1 MENCYSAST
10 VSGTESVGGVC
21 GNNFN
26 GKLLNCY
33 NTGAVIGTGWYIGG
47 VCGIVNN
54 GGTIQ
59 NCYST
64 GTVGGSSSSS
74 VVGGVCGMNNRSG
87 TISNCY
93 FDSEKCDKDAIGTNN
108 GTVTNVEG
116 KTTEQ
121 FKSGEVCYLLNGSV
135 SDGSQKWYQ
144 TIGTDGAPVLD
155 NTRGTVYY
163 ATLLCGGEKNVGNTY
178 ANTQEVSIEHD
189 YNENGFCTKCG
200 AYQPATDSDSDG
212 VYEIGNAGQLF
223 WFAALVNGD
232 NTHADF
238 DAQNTSAS
246 AVLTNDIDLEN
257 REWKPITAFA
267 GSFDGQGHTVSNFK
281 ITSTTNNS
289 GFFGSANGTIMNFTL
304 KGEITL
310 SADGA
315 EIGSIVGNT
324 DGATIRNIA
333 SYVNISNTAV
343 ELKHVGGVVGSI
355 QTTETVVDQCVYY
368 GNMNIQNSHDCI
380 GGVVGYTSD
389 GGRIS
394 NCANLGTVTATKDGA
409 YVGGVL
415 GYVNNTKAMV
425 KNCYNYGSVSNG
437 STSTY
442 CGAVIGWVRS
452 HTAGNLA
459 DNYYLDASCS
469 LGFGSASNSG
479 ATATAK
485 TAEQFASGK
494 VCYLLNGNTSDGA
507 WGQTI
512 GTDPYPVLG
521 GDKVYY
527 GYADCDENKDQTYSN
542 TELAD
547 TRPDHNYSNG
557 FCTKCGAYQP
567 ATLTTDKYDIDG
579 VEGFDEVYEIGNAG
593 QLYWFAA
600 LVNGT
605 DGLTQNLGA
614 NAVLTADI
622 TVNTGVLNADGTLAS
637 DVSGFTEWTPIVG
650 NDYPDYYAGTF
661 DGQNHTVSG
670 LYFDN
675 SSVMRIGL
683 FGHLGSSGKISNV
696 GVVDS
701 YFKGKDYVG
710 GVCGAKYGAVEN
722 CYSASTVSGTECIG
736 GVCGNNYSGILL
748 NCYNTGA
755 VIGTGWYIGGV
766 CGILNSGKIEN
777 CYSTGTVSGS
787 SEPVGGV
794 CGYNGY
800 STISNCYFDSS
811 KCDKNAV
818 GLNNNGTVEKTEGKT
833 TTQFASGEVAYL
845 LQSGQTADENGVTP
859 EVWGQTIGTED
870 YPVLGGEKVYLTTG
884 ECVYYTNT
892 FFEGEQSHDYVN
904 GFCTKCGAY
913 QPATL
918 TTDKYDI
925 NGDGQ
930 NDAVYEIG
938 NAGQLYWFAALVNGD
953 KRVIK
958 EAGENASKNAVLTKD
973 ITVNSGVLKEDGSLS
988 DNSSSFTSWT
998 PIGYFNSYEDKCPYT
1013 GTFDGQNHKISGLYF
1028 NSSKNSVGL
1037 FGYVENG
1044 TVKNV
1049 GVEDSYFNVVSSNG
1063 EVYVGGVCGY
1073 NISGT
1078 ITNCYNTGKVS
1089 VSSTSAIYAGGVC
1102 GWNGGA
1108 ITNCYN
1114 TGKVTST
1121 SDAYAGGVCGVNGGE
1136 IKSCYNTG
1144 EVTDTAT
1151 SYAYA
1156 GGVCGCN
1163 VGEITNCY
1171 NEGLVNAS
1179 GNTVYAG
1186 GVCGDNDIQSG
1197 SGTPTIANCYST
1209 GSVTANVTDTTGTS
1223 NSGTAYAGGVCGS
1236 NGDEATIANC
1246 YFDSTVYN
1254 GEAVG
1259 NNNGGTVSANVI
1271 GKTTE
1276 QFNSGEVAYLLSQGC
1291 TVDDILFGGSVW
1303 GQTLSGTDKQD
1314 YPVLGGLPVYFRDEV
1329 YTNTYGILTVGTQ
1342 TITASNEPPIWY
1354 EFTPTSD
1361 GNYRFSSKTING
1373 GVCVNTKITINDMQG
1388 MSSSPIYALSTDTT
1402 YYVYL
1407 NCSQG
1412 EYDLTIEKLNTT
1424 LTTGDNELIVP
1435 TTGRLWYEFTPTE
1448 TGSYQFSSTQ
1458 LTAGNLYVN
1467 TTQNES
1473 DYTDIATSP
1482 TYNLEAETTYYV
1494 AVSATPGNY
1503 DLTITLI
1510 PTALET
1516 VTAPQIYAVDGR
1528 IVCEGEYSIYDLL
1541 GRDVTLLNGSLYG
1554 VYVVKTTDAAQKV
1567 IVK

>member
-1 MENCYSAST
+1 M
-10 VSGTESVGGVC
+10 
-21 GNNFN
+21 
-26 GKLLNCY
+26 
-33 NTGAVIGTGWYIGG
+33 
-47 VCGIVNN
+47 
-54 GGTIQ
+54 
-59 NCYST
+59 
-64 GTVGGSSSSS
+64 
-74 VVGGVCGMNNRSG
+74 
-87 TISNCY
+87 
-93 FDSEKCDKDAIGTNN
+93 
-108 GTVTNVEG
+108 
-116 KTTEQ
+116 
-121 FKSGEVCYLLNGSV
+121 
-135 SDGSQKWYQ
+135 
-144 TIGTDGAPVLD
+144 
-155 NTRGTVYY
+155 
-163 ATLLCGGEKNVGNTY
+163 
-178 ANTQEVSIEHD
+178 
-189 YNENGFCTKCG
+189 
-200 AYQPATDSDSDG
+200 
-212 VYEIGNAGQLF
+212 
-223 WFAALVNGD
+223 
-232 NTHADF
+232 
-238 DAQNTSAS
+238 
-246 AVLTNDIDLEN
+246 
-257 REWKPITAFA
+257 
-267 GSFDGQGHTVSNFK
+267 
-281 ITSTTNNS
+281 
-289 GFFGSANGTIMNFTL
+289 
-304 KGEITL
+304 
-310 SADGA
+310 
-315 EIGSIVGNT
+315 
-324 DGATIRNIA
+324 
-333 SYVNISNTAV
+333 
-343 ELKHVGGVVGSI
+343 
-355 QTTETVVDQCVYY
+355 
-368 GNMNIQNSHDCI
+368 
-380 GGVVGYTSD
+380 
-389 GGRIS
+389 
-394 NCANLGTVTATKDGA
+394 
-409 YVGGVL
+409 
-415 GYVNNTKAMV
+415 
-425 KNCYNYGSVSNG
+425 
-437 STSTY
+437 
-442 CGAVIGWVRS
+442 
-452 HTAGNLA
+452 
-459 DNYYLDASCS
+459 
-469 LGFGSASNSG
+469 
-479 ATATAK
+479 
-485 TAEQFASGK
+485 
-494 VCYLLNGNTSDGA
+494 
-507 WGQTI
+507 
-512 GTDPYPVLG
+512 
-521 GDKVYY
+521 
-527 GYADCDENKDQTYSN
+527 
-542 TELAD
+542 
-547 TRPDHNYSNG
+547 
-557 FCTKCGAYQP
+557 
-567 ATLTTDKYDIDG
+567 
-579 VEGFDEVYEIGNAG
+579 
-593 QLYWFAA
+593 
-600 LVNGT
+600 
-605 DGLTQNLGA
+605 
-614 NAVLTADI
+614 
-622 TVNTGVLNADGTLAS
+622 
-637 DVSGFTEWTPIVG
+637 
-650 NDYPDYYAGTF
+650 
-661 DGQNHTVSG
+661 
-670 LYFDN
+670 
-675 SSVMRIGL
+675 
-683 FGHLGSSGKISNV
+683 
-696 GVVDS
+696 
-701 YFKGKDYVG
+701 
-710 GVCGAKYGAVEN
+710 
-722 CYSASTVSGTECIG
+722 
-736 GVCGNNYSGILL
+736 
-748 NCYNTGA
+748 
-755 VIGTGWYIGGV
+755 
-766 CGILNSGKIEN
+766 
-777 CYSTGTVSGS
+777 
-787 SEPVGGV
+787 
-794 CGYNGY
+794 
-800 STISNCYFDSS
+800 
-811 KCDKNAV
+811 
-818 GLNNNGTVEKTEGKT
+818 
-833 TTQFASGEVAYL
+833 AYL

-1291 TVDDILFGGSVW
+1291 TVDDILFDGSVW
-1303 GQTLSGTDKQD
+1303 GQTIGTED
-1314 YPVLGGLPVYFRDEV
+1314 YPVLGGLPVYYRDEV
-1329 YTNTYGILTVGTQ
+1329 YTNTYGILTEGTQ
-1342 TITASNEPPIWY
+1342 TITASNEPL
-1354 EFTPTSD
+1354 
-1361 GNYRFSSKTING
+1361 
-1373 GVCVNTKITINDMQG
+1373 V
-1388 MSSSPIYALSTDTT
+1388 
-1402 YYVYL
+1402 
-1407 NCSQG
+1407 
-1412 EYDLTIEKLNTT
+1412 
-1424 LTTGDNELIVP
+1424 
-1435 TTGRLWYEFTPTE
+1435 WYEFTPTE

-1467 TTQNES
+1467 TTKTES

-1482 TYNLEAETTYYV
+1482 TYDLEAATTYYV
-1494 AVSATPGNY
+1494 AVSGAPGSY
-1503 DLTITLI
+1503 DLTITRI
-1510 PTALET
+1510 NNTPTAIET

-1528 IVCEGEYSIYDLL
+1528 IVCEGEFRIYDLL
-1541 GRDVTLLNGSLYG
+1541 GRDVMYLNGSLCG
-1554 VYVVKTTDAAQKV
+1554 VYVVKTADAAQKV
-1567 IVK
+1567 VVK